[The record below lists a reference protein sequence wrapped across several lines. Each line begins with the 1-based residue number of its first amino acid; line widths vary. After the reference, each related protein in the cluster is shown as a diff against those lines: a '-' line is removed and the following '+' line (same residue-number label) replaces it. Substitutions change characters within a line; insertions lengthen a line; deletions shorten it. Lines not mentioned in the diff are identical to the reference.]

1 LWRALHDNCIF
12 VNAVVYPAV
21 LPGNALMR
29 ISVMATHTDKQLDR
43 ALDVIEKVGKEIEI
57 I

>member
-1 LWRALHDNCIF
+1 
-12 VNAVVYPAV
+12 
-21 LPGNALMR
+21 MR